1 MSVTSCL
8 LPSGAY
14 VCQVTLLLRNLQ
26 GLPTSYGINLQ
37 LLSLTP
43 IDHSD
48 QLSTAAGSFCR
59 EHEGQGPCLCIIDSR
74 LEFAGSALPT
84 SQALLRRPKSFKF
97 STPPRN
103 SCVILSKFTNLS
115 EPHFLYWNMGVMVS
129 TSLAHFE
136 NQTGQN
142 M

>member
-1 MSVTSCL
+1 MSVTSRL

-37 LLSLTP
+37 LLRLTP

-74 LEFAGSALPT
+74 LEFVGSALPA
-84 SQALLRRPKSFKF
+84 SQALLRRPKSSKF